1 MMVCDQVGMMCDEVG
16 MVCDEVGWWMMR
28 WVVCV

>member
-16 MVCDEVGWWMMR
+16 MVCDEVGWWMRR